1 LAEKLERLWNVVNNQ
16 RRALC
21 IFGDWSRYALGA
33 PARDGWSEVI
43 RVPTQNAQSPSGLI
57 TRRPAKD
64 PKATVICGGSESIAR
79 FGFSGLDKTGFFA
92 GQSPL
97 KIAIGELP
105 SFFHLN
111 PPKAGESCQ
120 ACRFL

>member
-43 RVPTQNAQSPSGLI
+43 RDYQVFLFEPTEGW
-57 TRRPAKD
+57 
-64 PKATVICGGSESIAR
+64 
-79 FGFSGLDKTGFFA
+79 
-92 GQSPL
+92 
-97 KIAIGELP
+97 
-105 SFFHLN
+105 
-111 PPKAGESCQ
+111 
-120 ACRFL
+120 

>member
-1 LAEKLERLWNVVNNQ
+1 MERREQSAKGALHFRW
-16 RRALC
+16 RRP
-21 IFGDWSRYALGA
+21 SRYALGA

-79 FGFSGLDKTGFFA
+79 FGFSGWTRQGS
-92 GQSPL
+92 SPD
-97 KIAIGELP
+97 
-105 SFFHLN
+105 S
-111 PPKAGESCQ
+111 
-120 ACRFL
+120 RR